1 MKKKSKWNRMIY
13 LAVIFA
19 LLLLLYLFL
28 KNRNEKAEEAES
40 GGMDVIQMDASS
52 IVNFSFKIG
61 DNFAEFSKDGDEWKN
76 QEDSEFPVDQ
86 EAVETLLNDLLSFTA
101 ERKLED
107 VDGLSEYGLEDPSN
121 TIRLTDESG
130 TETEI
135 LVGSRNQSTGDYYV
149 SLAEAPNTVY
159 VTASDLSSIL
169 PGSVMELAESEAY
182 PAVSSSDIVEIQ
194 VKKARGSYT
203 LAYEEE
209 EANWS
214 VTGEDGISYSAEYQ
228 QVSSLASTLSG
239 MVYSGLMDYNA
250 EDLSV
255 YGLDQPAA
263 EIYIRYK
270 EEIEEEEEDSGTSS
284 DSSEEEEEPETVEKN
299 FTLYVGN
306 QDENGNYYV
315 RTEGSGQVHRVSSE
329 SLSSALEN
337 NSVSYWSR
345 EIGYISMNNLKR
357 VEVSYGGEIRTIE
370 RHSEEQEQEDG
381 STETEVT
388 YTSGGTL
395 LDEDK
400 TEDFLN
406 SASGISA
413 QSKDPSLSASETAE
427 ITITVETESETFT
440 VSYTPYDENFY
451 LASDKEGRP
460 GLVNKNSV
468 SELIEAYQ
476 AVWF

>member
-28 KNRNEKAEEAES
+28 KNRNEKAEDAES
-40 GGMDVIQMDASS
+40 SGMDVIQMDTSS

-107 VDGLSEYGLEDPSN
+107 VDGLSEYGLEEPSN

-182 PAVSSSDIVEIQ
+182 PSVSSSDIVEIQ
-194 VKKARGSYT
+194 VKKAQGSYT

-270 EEIEEEEEDSGTSS
+270 EEIEEEEEK
-284 DSSEEEEEPETVEKN
+284 PETVEKN

-315 RTEGSGQVHRVSSE
+315 RMEGSGQVHRVSSE

-337 NSVSYWSR
+337 NSVSYWSK

-370 RHSEEQEQEDG
+370 RHSEEQEDG

-395 LDEDK
+395 LDKDK

-413 QSKDPSLSASETAE
+413 QSKDPSLSASEAAE

-476 AVWF
+476 AVWS

>member
-1 MKKKSKWNRMIY
+1 MIY

-40 GGMDVIQMDASS
+40 SGMDVIQMDASS

-101 ERKLED
+101 KRKLED
-107 VDGLSEYGLEDPSN
+107 VDGLSEYGLEEPSN

-194 VKKARGSYT
+194 VKKAQGSYT

-239 MVYSGLMDYNA
+239 MVYSGLMDYNV

-270 EEIEEEEEDSGTSS
+270 EEIE
-284 DSSEEEEEPETVEKN
+284 EEEEEPETVEKN

-476 AVWF
+476 AVWS

>member
-40 GGMDVIQMDASS
+40 SGMDVIQMDASS

-61 DNFAEFSKDGDEWKN
+61 DNFAEFSKDVDEWKN

-101 ERKLED
+101 KRKLEA

-194 VKKARGSYT
+194 VKKEQGSYT

-270 EEIEEEEEDSGTSS
+270 EEIEEEEE
-284 DSSEEEEEPETVEKN
+284 EPETVEKN

-315 RTEGSGQVHRVSSE
+315 RMEGSGQVHRVSSE

-337 NSVSYWSR
+337 NSVSYWSS

-413 QSKDPSLSASETAE
+413 QSKDPSLSASEAAE

-476 AVWF
+476 AVWS

>member
-40 GGMDVIQMDASS
+40 SGMDVIQMDASS

-101 ERKLED
+101 KRKLEA

-194 VKKARGSYT
+194 VKKEQGSYT

-270 EEIEEEEEDSGTSS
+270 EEIEEEEE
-284 DSSEEEEEPETVEKN
+284 EPETVEKN

-337 NSVSYWSR
+337 NSVSYWSS

-413 QSKDPSLSASETAE
+413 QSKDPSLSASEAAE

-476 AVWF
+476 AVWS

>member
-40 GGMDVIQMDASS
+40 SGMDVIQMDASS

-61 DNFAEFSKDGDEWKN
+61 DNFAEFSKDVDEWKN

-101 ERKLED
+101 KRKLEA

-182 PAVSSSDIVEIQ
+182 PSVSSSDIVEIQ
-194 VKKARGSYT
+194 VKKAQGSYT

-270 EEIEEEEEDSGTSS
+270 EEIE
-284 DSSEEEEEPETVEKN
+284 EEEEEPETVEKN

-476 AVWF
+476 AVWS

>member
-40 GGMDVIQMDASS
+40 SGMDVIQMDASS

-61 DNFAEFSKDGDEWKN
+61 DNFAEFSKDVDEWKN

-101 ERKLED
+101 KRKLEA

-182 PAVSSSDIVEIQ
+182 PSVSSSDIVEIQ
-194 VKKARGSYT
+194 VKKAQGSYT

-270 EEIEEEEEDSGTSS
+270 EEIEEEEE
-284 DSSEEEEEPETVEKN
+284 EPETVEKN

-315 RTEGSGQVHRVSSE
+315 RMEGSGQVHRVSSE

-337 NSVSYWSR
+337 NSVSYWSS

-476 AVWF
+476 AVWS

>member
-1 MKKKSKWNRMIY
+1 M
-13 LAVIFA
+13 
-19 LLLLLYLFL
+19 
-28 KNRNEKAEEAES
+28 
-40 GGMDVIQMDASS
+40 
-52 IVNFSFKIG
+52 
-61 DNFAEFSKDGDEWKN
+61 
-76 QEDSEFPVDQ
+76 
-86 EAVETLLNDLLSFTA
+86 
-101 ERKLED
+101 
-107 VDGLSEYGLEDPSN
+107 
-121 TIRLTDESG
+121 
-130 TETEI
+130 
-135 LVGSRNQSTGDYYV
+135 
-149 SLAEAPNTVY
+149 
-159 VTASDLSSIL
+159 
-169 PGSVMELAESEAY
+169 
-182 PAVSSSDIVEIQ
+182 
-194 VKKARGSYT
+194 KKARGSYT

-476 AVWF
+476 AVWS

>member
-40 GGMDVIQMDASS
+40 SGMDVIQMDASS

-101 ERKLED
+101 KRKLEA

-194 VKKARGSYT
+194 VKKEQGSYT

-270 EEIEEEEEDSGTSS
+270 EEIEEEEE
-284 DSSEEEEEPETVEKN
+284 EPETVEKN

-315 RTEGSGQVHRVSSE
+315 RMEGSGQVHRVSSE

-337 NSVSYWSR
+337 NSVNYWSS

-413 QSKDPSLSASETAE
+413 QSKDPSLSASEAAE

-476 AVWF
+476 AVWS

>member
-1 MKKKSKWNRMIY
+1 MIY
-13 LAVIFA
+13 LAVIFV

-40 GGMDVIQMDASS
+40 SGMDVIQMDASS

-194 VKKARGSYT
+194 VKKEQGSYT

-270 EEIEEEEEDSGTSS
+270 EEIEEEEE
-284 DSSEEEEEPETVEKN
+284 EPETVEKN

-315 RTEGSGQVHRVSSE
+315 RMEGSGQVHRVSSE

-337 NSVSYWSR
+337 NSVSYWSS

-413 QSKDPSLSASETAE
+413 QSKDPSLSASEAAE

-476 AVWF
+476 AVWS

>member
-1 MKKKSKWNRMIY
+1 MIY

-40 GGMDVIQMDASS
+40 SGMDVIQMDASS

-61 DNFAEFSKDGDEWKN
+61 DNFAEFSKDVDEWKN

-101 ERKLED
+101 KRKLEA

-194 VKKARGSYT
+194 VKKEQGSYT

-270 EEIEEEEEDSGTSS
+270 EEIEEEEE
-284 DSSEEEEEPETVEKN
+284 EPETVEKN

-315 RTEGSGQVHRVSSE
+315 RMEGSGQVHRVSSE

-337 NSVSYWSR
+337 NSVSYWSS

-413 QSKDPSLSASETAE
+413 QSKDPSLSASEAAE

-476 AVWF
+476 AVWS